1 MSAFLSVTKDNT
13 IQERNTLAIWITL
26 WILIISGVL
35 LFFGGFIFKI
45 FGITLDAFRIGT
57 GALLFLTAV
66 SLVRG
71 DSIRVPSGDSVQ
83 SLAVVPMAIPITL
96 GPASI
101 GVLMVYGGEIK
112 TGLGFFLAYLSIQF
126 LVLKELTGCRSY
138 TIVGDSN
145 QRLIKAEEVP
155 AMLKLKEIF
164 GGFFSLFELKK
175 SYRSTYQIME
185 YASKLLDE
193 NAVVPFVRK
202 GEFDVLETIVPKDDK
217 DDLIDVILNLLEDY
231 QEEKYENIAIITKDK
246 EELNLISPGLKKY
259 TNILAFSGE
268 DVVYKGGKVLIPSYY
283 AKGLEFD
290 AVIIV
295 DFDENTD
302 NLIKYIMCTRA
313 LHRLSV
319 VKVR

>member
-1 MSAFLSVTKDNT
+1 MTLSDCFALFVKFFFLLTPPFVMSAFLSVTKDNT

-112 TGLGFFLAYLSIQF
+112 TGLGFFLAYLSISAAVICVL
-126 LVLKELTGCRSY
+126 LVSNYIQKAIGKNGLVVLSKLTG
-138 TIVGDSN
+138 
-145 QRLIKAEEVP
+145 LILAALSAQMIFEGADAFLLQTLE
-155 AMLKLKEIF
+155 KLK
-164 GGFFSLFELKK
+164 
-175 SYRSTYQIME
+175 
-185 YASKLLDE
+185 
-193 NAVVPFVRK
+193 
-202 GEFDVLETIVPKDDK
+202 
-217 DDLIDVILNLLEDY
+217 
-231 QEEKYENIAIITKDK
+231 
-246 EELNLISPGLKKY
+246 
-259 TNILAFSGE
+259 
-268 DVVYKGGKVLIPSYY
+268 
-283 AKGLEFD
+283 
-290 AVIIV
+290 
-295 DFDENTD
+295 
-302 NLIKYIMCTRA
+302 
-313 LHRLSV
+313 
-319 VKVR
+319 

>member
-1 MSAFLSVTKDNT
+1 MTLSDCFALFVKFFFLLTPPFVMSAFLSVTKDNT

-112 TGLGFFLAYLSIQF
+112 TGLGFFLASFHQCSRDLRRCAAAGFKLHSESHR
-126 LVLKELTGCRSY
+126 KERIGGPEQTYRL
-138 TIVGDSN
+138 DS
-145 QRLIKAEEVP
+145 
-155 AMLKLKEIF
+155 
-164 GGFFSLFELKK
+164 GG
-175 SYRSTYQIME
+175 
-185 YASKLLDE
+185 
-193 NAVVPFVRK
+193 VV
-202 GEFDVLETIVPKDDK
+202 
-217 DDLIDVILNLLEDY
+217 
-231 QEEKYENIAIITKDK
+231 
-246 EELNLISPGLKKY
+246 SP
-259 TNILAFSGE
+259 N
-268 DVVYKGGKVLIPSYY
+268 
-283 AKGLEFD
+283 
-290 AVIIV
+290 
-295 DFDENTD
+295 DF
-302 NLIKYIMCTRA
+302 
-313 LHRLSV
+313 
-319 VKVR
+319 

>member
-1 MSAFLSVTKDNT
+1 MTLSNCFALFVKFFFLLTPPFVMSAFLSVTKDNT

-112 TGLGFFLAYLSIQF
+112 TGLGFFLGLSFHQCGCHLCRGAPVGF
-126 LVLKELTGCRSY
+126 QLHSESHRKERVSGAEQTHWFDSGC
-138 TIVGDSN
+138 IVCPN
-145 QRLIKAEEVP
+145 
-155 AMLKLKEIF
+155 
-164 GGFFSLFELKK
+164 
-175 SYRSTYQIME
+175 
-185 YASKLLDE
+185 
-193 NAVVPFVRK
+193 
-202 GEFDVLETIVPKDDK
+202 
-217 DDLIDVILNLLEDY
+217 
-231 QEEKYENIAIITKDK
+231 
-246 EELNLISPGLKKY
+246 
-259 TNILAFSGE
+259 
-268 DVVYKGGKVLIPSYY
+268 
-283 AKGLEFD
+283 
-290 AVIIV
+290 
-295 DFDENTD
+295 DF
-302 NLIKYIMCTRA
+302 
-313 LHRLSV
+313 
-319 VKVR
+319 

>member
-1 MSAFLSVTKDNT
+1 MTLSDCFALFVKFFFLLTPPFVMSAFLSVTKDNT

-112 TGLGFFLAYLSIQF
+112 TGLGYLSISAAVICVGALL
-126 LVLKELTGCRSY
+126 LVSNYIQKAIGKNGLVVLSKLTG
-138 TIVGDSN
+138 
-145 QRLIKAEEVP
+145 LILAALSAQMIFEGADAFLLQTLE
-155 AMLKLKEIF
+155 KLK
-164 GGFFSLFELKK
+164 
-175 SYRSTYQIME
+175 
-185 YASKLLDE
+185 
-193 NAVVPFVRK
+193 
-202 GEFDVLETIVPKDDK
+202 
-217 DDLIDVILNLLEDY
+217 
-231 QEEKYENIAIITKDK
+231 
-246 EELNLISPGLKKY
+246 
-259 TNILAFSGE
+259 
-268 DVVYKGGKVLIPSYY
+268 
-283 AKGLEFD
+283 
-290 AVIIV
+290 
-295 DFDENTD
+295 
-302 NLIKYIMCTRA
+302 
-313 LHRLSV
+313 
-319 VKVR
+319 

>member
-1 MSAFLSVTKDNT
+1 MTLSDCFALFVKFFFLLTPPFVMSAFLSVTKDNT

-112 TGLGFFLAYLSIQF
+112 TGLGFFLAYLSISAAVICVGALL
-126 LVLKELTGCRSY
+126 LVSNYIQKAIGKNGLVVLSKLTG
-138 TIVGDSN
+138 
-145 QRLIKAEEVP
+145 LILAALSAQMIFEGADVFLLQTLE
-155 AMLKLKEIF
+155 KLK
-164 GGFFSLFELKK
+164 
-175 SYRSTYQIME
+175 
-185 YASKLLDE
+185 
-193 NAVVPFVRK
+193 
-202 GEFDVLETIVPKDDK
+202 
-217 DDLIDVILNLLEDY
+217 
-231 QEEKYENIAIITKDK
+231 
-246 EELNLISPGLKKY
+246 
-259 TNILAFSGE
+259 
-268 DVVYKGGKVLIPSYY
+268 
-283 AKGLEFD
+283 
-290 AVIIV
+290 
-295 DFDENTD
+295 
-302 NLIKYIMCTRA
+302 
-313 LHRLSV
+313 
-319 VKVR
+319 